1 MFSYPPWQ
9 RDIFIYMRERAR
21 RKDFLRTEGGS
32 SYIPSLSLSLAL
44 RGVIFFQVIRAARAD
59 RILRLLG
66 ALTKSTWSVCAF
78 SQRTFLGEKKMVG
91 GDHLTRA
98 EFFFLL
104 SSPRNKKDPCTSI
117 TVPDFLNRKWESLY
131 THTHGLV
138 SASAP
143 SKPLTNSSSSMY
155 IPCVVKVVFYYKT
168 FFRAL

>member
-9 RDIFIYMRERAR
+9 RDIFIYERESEKERFFTNR
-21 RKDFLRTEGGS
+21 GGVQLYS
-32 SYIPSLSLSLAL
+32 ISLSLSLAL

-117 TVPDFLNRKWESLY
+117 TVPDFLNRKWEY

>member
-1 MFSYPPWQ
+1 MAERY
-9 RDIFIYMRERAR
+9 IYIYERESEKERFFTNR
-21 RKDFLRTEGGS
+21 GGVQLYS
-32 SYIPSLSLSLAL
+32 ISLSLSLAL

-117 TVPDFLNRKWESLY
+117 TVPDFLNRKWEY